1 MIVMPRKGVEIED
14 LRGFVFVSDPQA
26 SPDGGKVAFVHTA
39 IDYDGNDYVKH
50 IWMADAE
57 TGEAAQFTGGQ
68 GKDSNPRWSPDG
80 SRLLFLSSNRE
91 PDKKNQLL
99 VISAGGGEAVAV
111 ADLENG
117 VMNPEWSPDS
127 KRILFT
133 SRVWE
138 PEKPETDVVVVKRIY
153 FKLNAVG
160 MFPGKRVHLFT
171 VRPGQKPKQITRG
184 ELDVGAAS
192 WSPDGKEIAFVT
204 NPADDADRTYVR
216 DIYVVPSKGGDW
228 RKVTG
233 GRHSVGGISW
243 SPDGRMIAYLGH
255 DFHARGATNTDIWV
269 VPRSGGPSENLT
281 LGFDRSIG
289 RGVGSELR
297 VASPDPS
304 PVWSPDGGHLY
315 FMTGDVPSA
324 NLYRV
329 EVETRD
335 VGRLTEGFNLDG
347 FSFSR
352 DMGVM
357 AYCAMD
363 STHPCEL
370 WVKDGKG
377 ARRVTSFNDKLLE
390 GLDVV
395 KPEHYTWVNEVGD
408 KIDAWV
414 MKPVGFDPSKKYPTI
429 LQIHGGP
436 LGIYGDG
443 IFHEFQVMA
452 SSGYAVIYT
461 NPRGSGGY
469 GEEYAAALNGRY
481 GTVDYT
487 DIMGFTR
494 DAVKRFSFIDQNRF
508 GVTGGSYGGYLTNWI
523 ITQTD
528 AFKAAVS
535 CRSTCN
541 RLSHHGYSDLGFQHG
556 ESGNM
561 GYPWRDEG
569 KLLAQS
575 PLRYAANIKT
585 PTLLIH
591 SENDLRCPIQQAEE
605 FFVAMKELGV
615 DTELVRFPEENHEL
629 SRSGKPKHREE
640 RLRHIMRWFDK
651 YLK

>member
-1 MIVMPRKGVEIED
+1 MVKRSIRIED
-14 LRGFVFVSDPQA
+14 LRRFKFVSDPQV
-26 SPDGGKVAFVHTA
+26 SPDGRKAAFVYTA
-39 IDYDGNDYVKH
+39 IDYDNNDYVKH
-50 IWMADAE
+50 IWMVE
-57 TGEAAQFTGGQ
+57 FKTGELTQFTGGQ

-99 VISAGGGEAVAV
+99 VIGAGGGEAALV
-111 ADLENG
+111 ADMENG

-138 PEKPETDVVVVKRIY
+138 PGKLETDVVVVRRIY

-171 VRPGQKPKQITRG
+171 VKPGQKPKQITRG
-184 ELDVGAAS
+184 EFDVGAAS
-192 WSPDGKEIAFVT
+192 WSPDMKEIAFVT
-204 NPADDADRTYVR
+204 NPADDADRTHVR
-216 DIYVVPSKGGDW
+216 DVYTVPSRGGDW
-228 RKVTG
+228 SKVTD
-233 GRHSVGGISW
+233 GRHSISSISW
-243 SPDGRMIAYLGH
+243 SPDGQRIAYLGH

-269 VPRSGGPSENLT
+269 IPRGGGQAENLT

-289 RGVGSELR
+289 RGVGSDLR

-304 PVWSPDGGHLY
+304 PLWGPDGEHLY
-315 FMTGDVPSA
+315 FMTGDIPTT
-324 NLYRV
+324 NIYRV
-329 EVETRD
+329 AVGTGEVE
-335 VGRLTEGFNLDG
+335 RLTEGFNLDG

-352 DMGVM
+352 DMSVM

-370 WVKDGKG
+370 WVKDEKG
-377 ARRVTSFNDKLLE
+377 AHRVTSFNEKLLE
-390 GLDVV
+390 GLSLVE
-395 KPEHYTWVNEVGD
+395 PEHYMWVNELGD
-408 KIDAWV
+408 PVDAWV
-414 MKPVGFDPSKKYPTI
+414 MKPMGFDASKKYPAI

-436 LGIYGDG
+436 LGIYGDAL
-443 IFHEFQVMA
+443 FHEFQVMA
-452 SSGYAVIYT
+452 SLGYAVIYT
-461 NPRGSGGY
+461 NPRGSGGN
-469 GEEYAAALNGRY
+469 GEEYAATLNGRY
-481 GTVDYT
+481 GTVDYR
-487 DIMGFTR
+487 DIMDFTR
-494 DAVKRFSFIDQNRF
+494 DAVKRFGFIDQARL

-528 AFKAAVS
+528 TFKAAVS

-561 GYPWRDEG
+561 GYPWRDEEE
-569 KLLAQS
+569 LMAQS
-575 PLRYAANIKT
+575 PIRYAANIKT

-591 SENDLRCPIQQAEE
+591 SENDLRCPMQQAEE

-640 RLRHIMRWFDK
+640 RLMHIMRWFDK